1 MHSFGTRTAGL
12 LVPLFALRSDRDWG
26 IGEIGDLAGYCQW
39 LASAGHR
46 FLQLLPIFEIPA
58 GERSPYGALSAFA
71 VDPIYLS
78 LDEVE
83 DFVAAGGRAALP
95 APDRTALDAA
105 RAASGIDYDRVRSVK
120 RRALEMAF
128 AHFAA
133 REWGTASSRA
143 ARLRDYAAAEEDWLG
158 DYALFRAAREHHAEV
173 SWTAWE
179 AGLRSRAPDA
189 LAHARRTLDR
199 EVRFHA
205 YVQWVAS
212 EQWAAAR
219 RAAGA
224 AGVSLAGDL
233 PFMVGRES
241 ADVWSRQEEFALDVE
256 LGVPPDAFNADGQ
269 RWGLPVPRWER
280 MADGGLA
287 WLRAR
292 CRRAAALFDAVRI
305 DHVVGF
311 YRIYRFS
318 TGATPEFVPPGE
330 DEQRALGERLLTAA
344 LEGGAGTALMGED
357 LGVVPDFV
365 RASLGRLA
373 IPGYRVL
380 RWEDD
385 AGVFRDP
392 SGYPPL
398 SIATSGTHDTSTLAT
413 WWSEELDP
421 AARRALAAV
430 PAFGSLRDADAPFT
444 PAVHAALLDGLYG
457 AASSLVLLPV
467 QDTYGGRERI
477 NVPATVER
485 SNWDFRLPWT
495 VRELQ
500 GGAGAE
506 LRERL
511 LALARRHAR

>member
-1 MHSFGTRTAGL
+1 MHSFATRTAGL
-12 LVPLFALRSDRDWG
+12 LVPLFALRTERDWG

-46 FLQLLPIFEIPA
+46 FLQLLPIFEMPA

-71 VDPIYLS
+71 VDPIYLA
-78 LDEVE
+78 LGEVE
-83 DFVAAGGRAALP
+83 DFAAAGGEEALP
-95 APDRTALDAA
+95 APDRAALDAA
-105 RAASGIDYDRVRSVK
+105 RAATAIDYDRVRRVK
-120 RRALEMAF
+120 RRALELAF
-128 AHFAA
+128 AHFDA
-133 REWGTASSRA
+133 REWGTGSSRA
-143 ARLRDYAAAEEDWLG
+143 ARLRDYSAAEEDWLG
-158 DYALFRAAREHHAEV
+158 DYTLFRAAREHHADV
-173 SWTAWE
+173 SWTGWE
-179 AGLRSRAPDA
+179 PGLRTRAPDA
-189 LAHARRTLDR
+189 LAHARQALDR
-199 EVRFHA
+199 DLRFHA

-212 EQWAAAR
+212 EQWAVAR

-256 LGVPPDAFNADGQ
+256 LGVPPDVFNAEGQ

-280 MADGGLA
+280 MAHGDFA

-318 TGATPEFVPPGE
+318 TAAPAFVPPGE
-330 DEQRALGERLLTAA
+330 DEQRALGERLLTTA
-344 LEGGAGTALMGED
+344 LEGGTGTALMGED

-365 RASLGRLA
+365 RASLAHLA

-392 SGYPPL
+392 SGYPRL

-413 WWSEELDP
+413 WWSEELD
-421 AARRALAAV
+421 AAGRQALAAV
-430 PAFGSLRDADAPFT
+430 PAFGPLRDADARFT
-444 PAVHAALLDGLYG
+444 PGVHAALLDGLYG

-467 QDTYGGRERI
+467 QDAYGGRERI
-477 NVPATVER
+477 NIPATVGQ

-495 VRELQ
+495 ARELA
-500 GGAGAE
+500 GTAGAE
-506 LRERL
+506 VRERL

>member
-1 MHSFGTRTAGL
+1 MHSFATRAAGL
-12 LVPLFALRSDRDWG
+12 LVPLFALRSERDWG
-26 IGEIGDLAGYCQW
+26 IGEIGDLVGYCRW
-39 LASAGHR
+39 LAAAGHR
-46 FLQLLPIFEIPA
+46 FLQLLPVFEMPA

-78 LDEVE
+78 LAEVE
-83 DFVAAGGRAALP
+83 DFVAAGGEPALP
-95 APDRTALDAA
+95 APDRAALDVA

-120 RRALEMAF
+120 RRALEIAF
-128 AHFAA
+128 AHFDA
-133 REWGTASSRA
+133 REWATGSSRA
-143 ARLRDYAAAEEDWLG
+143 ARLRDYTAAEEDWLG
-158 DYALFRAAREHHAEV
+158 DYALFRAVRERHANV

-179 AGLRSRAPDA
+179 PGLRSRAPDA
-189 LAHARRTLDR
+189 LAHARQKLDR
-199 EVRFHA
+199 DVRFHG
-205 YVQWVAS
+205 YVQWLAS

-219 RAAGA
+219 RAAAA

-256 LGVPPDAFNADGQ
+256 LGVPPDAFNAEGQ
-269 RWGLPVPRWER
+269 CWGLPVPRWER
-280 MADGGLA
+280 MAHGDLT

-292 CRRAAALFDAVRI
+292 CRRAAALFDAVRV

-318 TGATPEFVPPGE
+318 TAAPPEFVPSDE
-330 DEQRALGERLLTAA
+330 DAQRALGERLLTAA
-344 LEGGAGTALMGED
+344 LEGGAGAALMGED

-365 RASLGRLA
+365 RASLARLA

-392 SGYPPL
+392 SGFPAL
-398 SIATSGTHDTSTLAT
+398 SIATSGTHDTSTLAA
-413 WWSEELDP
+413 WWSEELD
-421 AARRALAAV
+421 AAGRRALAAV
-430 PAFGSLRDADAPFT
+430 PAFGSLRAADAHFT
-444 PAVHAALLDGLYG
+444 PDVHAALLDGLYG

-467 QDTYGGRERI
+467 QDAYGGRERI
-477 NVPATVER
+477 NVPATVGQR
-485 SNWDFRLPWT
+485 NWDFRLPWT
-495 VRELQ
+495 AREL
-500 GGAGAE
+500 AGAAGGE

-511 LALARRHAR
+511 LALARRHGR